1 MNRSLV
7 KHLYWIIPGT
17 IIIFGLVLLFYQNFS
32 KVTEPPAPNWSG
44 DLSVGRTDVSK
55 LPPIEVTKNGDY
67 ILTSFEEGRLATTML
82 NHNFVVQDTK
92 TYDIPVDKWT
102 QVYQQDDNPIY
113 FDYTN
118 IYDKTKKKIISDV
131 EGFYPL
137 KDTIFYVKEN
147 VLYQLSPENK
157 KSTKLME
164 IDLDKQKIIPQQNKN
179 GVEILT
185 YTPETDNII
194 VKLHHMNNN
203 GKISTI
209 YQEKFKI
216 GFGKMVDD
224 VSFALDGQ
232 KLAVMLKEQGKVS
245 RGKPQFY
252 NYLIQTELTEKNP
265 QQREI
270 IIKDPAGKSDLTEIS
285 NIVLKNNEGNLHLLF
300 QANGQT
306 QTQYNDNTAI
316 NIYKSDVNENG
327 TITTERRSNT
337 PEVSLEPQWIN
348 DTTIAWLDLD
358 ADGNE
363 IKVSSSDI
371 AAIRDASGF
380 NGDDWTRA
388 LGKTMGMLAAS
399 IFALAI
405 SSVWFIWPIIFI
417 AFMYFFRS
425 RTIDRDPIWVFY
437 AGIGIYAIGALV
449 FKSQFFVDAI
459 YTNAPSYL
467 TFDGSSYVYMF
478 IFAAV
483 SLIIVQLTKWI
494 NGWDGTARIMYFV
507 GLHILLLTTF
517 FGPYLI

>member
-209 YQEKFKI
+209 YQEKF
-216 GFGKMVDD
+216 
-224 VSFALDGQ
+224 
-232 KLAVMLKEQGKVS
+232 
-245 RGKPQFY
+245 
-252 NYLIQTELTEKNP
+252 
-265 QQREI
+265 
-270 IIKDPAGKSDLTEIS
+270 
-285 NIVLKNNEGNLHLLF
+285 
-300 QANGQT
+300 
-306 QTQYNDNTAI
+306 
-316 NIYKSDVNENG
+316 
-327 TITTERRSNT
+327 
-337 PEVSLEPQWIN
+337 
-348 DTTIAWLDLD
+348 
-358 ADGNE
+358 
-363 IKVSSSDI
+363 
-371 AAIRDASGF
+371 
-380 NGDDWTRA
+380 
-388 LGKTMGMLAAS
+388 
-399 IFALAI
+399 
-405 SSVWFIWPIIFI
+405 
-417 AFMYFFRS
+417 
-425 RTIDRDPIWVFY
+425 
-437 AGIGIYAIGALV
+437 
-449 FKSQFFVDAI
+449 
-459 YTNAPSYL
+459 
-467 TFDGSSYVYMF
+467 
-478 IFAAV
+478 
-483 SLIIVQLTKWI
+483 
-494 NGWDGTARIMYFV
+494 
-507 GLHILLLTTF
+507 
-517 FGPYLI
+517 